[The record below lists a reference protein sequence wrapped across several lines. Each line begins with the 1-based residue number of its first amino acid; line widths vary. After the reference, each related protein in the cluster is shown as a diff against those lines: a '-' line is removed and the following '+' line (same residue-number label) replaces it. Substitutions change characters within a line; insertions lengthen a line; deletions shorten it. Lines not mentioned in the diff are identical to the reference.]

1 MKIFCP
7 GPKKNSLIIVRLK
20 CFDTYRALNAIMV
33 EIRSK
38 VYVYTKQI
46 IYTSIR
52 EKHAQHIYSSGY
64 ETRKVIKVLFLILQ
78 ISKFIKQN
86 YNDLYIVKL
95 YRLIIYRY
103 ISLTRLRIQIFIL
116 SINFIR
122 INIKKYIVYIISK
135 IGLIIF

>member
-1 MKIFCP
+1 MWQKINKVFQNYQKEKKMKIFCP

-64 ETRKVIKVLFLILQ
+64 EDTKGHQ
-78 ISKFIKQN
+78 S
-86 YNDLYIVKL
+86 
-95 YRLIIYRY
+95 IIFN
-103 ISLTRLRIQIFIL
+103 IT
-116 SINFIR
+116 
-122 INIKKYIVYIISK
+122 NIKIYKTK
-135 IGLIIF
+135 L